1 MIVTCMHSKQQHSTS
16 IQTMES
22 FHQARS
28 RPGFLKRIFDK
39 ICRAINLPS
48 SRNIFHAQHTPTL
61 GGLTRPSRNI
71 NRHFSIIGTDSSRQ
85 LVIIFKPATSHWLAT
100 VATYD
105 EIPADVRII
114 LSLRNVWLLTKK
126 QKPELESW
134 RSWPWT
140 NLPGSED
147 FKDSFEYFGCR
158 ESYHSDNEVEF
169 WGFCGHPPF
178 EAQELRDRLI
188 AIKENLANEK
198 N

>member
-1 MIVTCMHSKQQHSTS
+1 
-16 IQTMES
+16 
-22 FHQARS
+22 
-28 RPGFLKRIFDK
+28 
-39 ICRAINLPS
+39 
-48 SRNIFHAQHTPTL
+48 
-61 GGLTRPSRNI
+61 
-71 NRHFSIIGTDSSRQ
+71 
-85 LVIIFKPATSHWLAT
+85 LAT